1 MMKTCDREPE
11 VLEAV
16 FHNRLSEEL
25 RAHAASCAVCGDVM
39 TVASVVHTD
48 FDRAQRQAAVPTP
61 EIVWW
66 RAQMRAR
73 QDAAR
78 RAARPILFTQALA
91 IAAVIGLLI
100 SLAGQL
106 SVQTFQNWSWSG
118 FAILPADIPVL
129 PLALVLG
136 FWLVLAPVALYL
148 TFSRD

>member
-1 MMKTCDREPE
+1 
-11 VLEAV
+11 
-16 FHNRLSEEL
+16 
-25 RAHAASCAVCGDVM
+25 
-39 TVASVVHTD
+39 
-48 FDRAQRQAAVPTP
+48 
-61 EIVWW
+61 
-66 RAQMRAR
+66 MRAR